1 MKDAH
6 TLREGT
12 QRMLAMEEGNVKCA
26 GRRAH
31 GHTRTLKAKCL
42 ARHHGNPPCP
52 PPVASSFSARHSLS
66 PKIQFSFHLSSQT
79 SASHPH
85 FVCSALRKQSCSKRE
100 ACLGGVGWGVGGG
113 VGCVCG
119 GKVGVWGVCV
129 GESVL
134 W

>member
-1 MKDAH
+1 MKDAQ

-31 GHTRTLKAKCL
+31 GHTHTLKAKCL

-52 PPVASSFSARHSLS
+52 PPVASRFSARHSLS

-85 FVCSALRKQSCSKRE
+85 FVCSALREQRE
-100 ACLGGVGWGVGGG
+100 ACLGGVGWGGRWVCG
-113 VGCVCG
+113 VCVCG
-119 GKVGVWGVCV
+119 GECPVVR
-129 GESVL
+129 
-134 W
+134 